1 MSESH
6 NDKKYHERKKLMG
19 EQQWVGIDVCQKS
32 LDVYIRPSQK
42 LFQVTNN
49 EIGIKKLVQTLKN
62 LQPELIVLEA
72 TGGMEIDAAIQLAQA
87 ELAVAV
93 INPRQARD
101 FAKATGQLAK
111 TDVIDARILAHFA
124 DAIRP
129 EVRPISD
136 ESSRQLED
144 LVARR
149 RQISDM
155 ITAEK
160 NRRRG
165 KTNSVQVD
173 INEHIEWL
181 EKRLKEIES
190 QIQSTIAVNPDWQQK
205 MDLLTSVPGI
215 GEVVAVTLISSL
227 PELGIISHK
236 SISYLVGVAPL
247 NRDSG
252 KFRGK
257 RKIGGGRTKVRCLL
271 YMAALVA
278 VRFNPVIKAFYERLI
293 SKGKLKKVA
302 LTACMH
308 KLLIILNAMMK
319 QNSSW
324 KPQAES

>member
-1 MSESH
+1 MSE
-6 NDKKYHERKKLMG
+6 K
-19 EQQWVGIDVCQKS
+19 QWVGIDVCQKN
-32 LDVYIRPSQK
+32 LDVYIRPLGK
-42 LFQVTNN
+42 FFQVTNN
-49 EIGIKKLVQTLKN
+49 QVGIDELVQTLKN
-62 LQPELIVLEA
+62 IQPELVVVEA
-72 TGGMEIDAAIQLAQA
+72 TGGMEIDATIKLTQA
-87 ELAVAV
+87 GLAVAV

-111 TDVIDARILAHFA
+111 TDAIDAKVLAYFA

-129 EVRPISD
+129 QVRQISD

-144 LVARR
+144 LVQRR

-165 KTNSVQVD
+165 KTNSVKTS
-173 INEHIEWL
+173 INEHLEWL
-181 EKRLKEIES
+181 EKQLKEIES
-190 QIQSTIAVNPDWQQK
+190 QIKGAVAVNPDWKQK

-227 PELGIISHK
+227 PELGTISHK

-257 RKIGGGRTKVRCLL
+257 RRIWGGRAKIRCVL

-278 VRFNPVIKAFYERLI
+278 IRFNPAIKAFYERLI
-293 SKGKLKKVA
+293 QKGKLKKVA
-302 LTACMH
+302 ITACIH
-308 KLLIILNAMMK
+308 KLLIFLNAMMRNN
-319 QNSSW
+319 QTWAISNN
-324 KPQAES
+324 

>member
-1 MSESH
+1 MDE
-6 NDKKYHERKKLMG
+6 K
-19 EQQWVGIDVCQKS
+19 QWVGIDVCQKY
-32 LDVYIRPSQK
+32 LDVYIRPLEE
-42 LFQVTNN
+42 LFQVTND
-49 EIGIKKLVQTLKN
+49 EVGIIKLVEILKN
-62 LQPELIVLEA
+62 IQPELIVVEA
-72 TGGMEIDAAIQLAQA
+72 TGGMEIDVAVKLTTA

-111 TDVIDARILAHFA
+111 TDAIDARVLAHFA

-129 EVRPISD
+129 EVRQIND

-144 LVARR
+144 LVVRR

-165 KTNSVQVD
+165 KTNSVKASID
-173 INEHIEWL
+173 EHIEWL
-181 EKRLKEIES
+181 KQQLKEIES
-190 QIQSTIAVNPDWQQK
+190 QIKQAIAVNQDWQQK
-205 MDLLTSVPGI
+205 MKLLTSVPGI

-227 PELGIISHK
+227 PELGKISHK

-257 RKIGGGRTKVRCLL
+257 RKIWGGRAKIRCAL
-271 YMAALVA
+271 YMATLVA
-278 VRFNPVIKAFYERLI
+278 VRFNPLIKAFYERLI

-308 KLLIILNAMMK
+308 KLLIVLNAMMK
-319 QNSSW
+319 NNRAWQ
-324 KPQAES
+324 PQIT

>member
-1 MSESH
+1 MSE
-6 NDKKYHERKKLMG
+6 K
-19 EQQWVGIDVCQKS
+19 QWVGIDVCQKY
-32 LDVYIRPSQK
+32 LDVYVRPSSQS
-42 LFQVTNN
+42 FQLTNN
-49 EIGIKKLVQTLKN
+49 EVGISKLIQILVKI
-62 LQPELIVLEA
+62 QPELIVLEA
-72 TGGMEIDAAIQLAQA
+72 TGGMEIDAAIKLTQA

-111 TDVIDARILAHFA
+111 TDVIDARVLAHFA

-129 EVRPISD
+129 EVRQISD
-136 ESSRQLED
+136 QSSRQLED

-165 KTNSVQVD
+165 KTNSVQASID
-173 INEHIEWL
+173 QHIEWL
-181 EKRLKEIES
+181 KQQLKEIES
-190 QIQSTIAVNPDWQQK
+190 QIKFEIALNEDWKRK
-205 MDLLTSVPGI
+205 MNLLTSVPGI

-227 PELGIISHK
+227 PELGQISHK

-257 RKIGGGRTKVRCLL
+257 RRIWGGRVKIRCML

-293 SKGKLKKVA
+293 GKGKLKKVA

-308 KLLIILNAMMK
+308 KLLLILNAMMK
-319 QNSSW
+319 NNQTWVTSNN
-324 KPQAES
+324 

>member
-1 MSESH
+1 MSE
-6 NDKKYHERKKLMG
+6 K
-19 EQQWVGIDVCQKS
+19 QWVGIDVCQKS
-32 LDVYIRPSQK
+32 LDVYIRPSGK

-49 EIGIKKLVQTLKN
+49 EIGIKKLAKTLKN
-62 LQPELIVLEA
+62 IQPELIVLEA
-72 TGGMEIDAAIQLAQA
+72 TGGMEIDAAIQLTQA

-111 TDVIDARILAHFA
+111 TDVIDAKVLAHFA

-129 EVRPISD
+129 EVRQISD

-165 KTNSVQVD
+165 KTNSVQTD
-173 INEHIEWL
+173 IDEHIEWL
-181 EKRLKEIES
+181 KKRLKDIES
-190 QIQSTIAVNPDWQQK
+190 QIKSAIAINKDWKQK
-205 MDLLTSVPGI
+205 MYLLTSVPGI

-227 PELGIISHK
+227 PELGTISHK

-257 RKIGGGRTKVRCLL
+257 RKIWGGRAKIRCVL
-271 YMAALVA
+271 YMATLVA
-278 VRFNPVIKAFYERLI
+278 VRFNPVIKAFYERLVN
-293 SKGKLKKVA
+293 KGKLKKIA
-302 LTACMH
+302 LTACIH

-319 QNSSW
+319 NNSFWRHEVS
-324 KPQAES
+324 P